1 MTEDPHDPII
11 AKHPPSKGLLGPLL
25 RVIPILLLVILLV
38 MTLRVKVEIRDDR
51 GAVPQT
57 FEALL
62 WRGQQSR
69 KITVSDGEVSVLRFR
84 WDRLEVTDIAYVR
97 ADIPI
102 RGRNLRASIERNT
115 ALKLKDAAHGL
126 PSVPQHGD
134 PPPQPGH

>member
-1 MTEDPHDPII
+1 MTDDPHDPIT
-11 AKHPPSKGLLGPLL
+11 AEHPPSKGMLGPIL
-25 RVIPILLLVILLV
+25 RLIPILILVWLLVAA
-38 MTLRVKVEIRDDR
+38 LRVKIEIRDDR

-69 KITVSDGEVSVLRFR
+69 KITVSEGEVSVLRFR
-84 WDRLEVTDIAYVR
+84 WDRLEVTDISYVR
-97 ADIPI
+97 TDIPI
-102 RGRNLRASIERNT
+102 RGTKLKASIERNT